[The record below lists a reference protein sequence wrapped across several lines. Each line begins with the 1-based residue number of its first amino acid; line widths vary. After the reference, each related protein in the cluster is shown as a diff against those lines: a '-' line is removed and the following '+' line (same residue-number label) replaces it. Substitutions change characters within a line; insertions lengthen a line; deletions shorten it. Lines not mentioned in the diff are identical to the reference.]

1 MCVLA
6 PVLGQ
11 LQGAVVIPAP
21 SASGSRSLAP
31 LTVAKGQQRPG
42 FESRFCH
49 SPSELP
55 WGSFLTYLGLCLL
68 IGKHGGALTL
78 SCWGVV
84 VWLNIACS

>member
-21 SASGSRSLAP
+21 SASGSRSLAL
-31 LTVAKGQQRPG
+31 LTLAKGQQRPG

-55 WGSFLTYLGLCLL
+55 WGQFSD
-68 IGKHGGALTL
+68 L
-78 SCWGVV
+78 SGSVLAHW
-84 VWLNIACS
+84 